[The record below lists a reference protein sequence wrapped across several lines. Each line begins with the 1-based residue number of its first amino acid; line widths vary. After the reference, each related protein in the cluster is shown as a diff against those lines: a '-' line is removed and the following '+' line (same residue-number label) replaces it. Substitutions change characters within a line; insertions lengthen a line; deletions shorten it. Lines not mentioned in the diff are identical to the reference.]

1 MSVMK
6 ARRVVLIIVLII
18 VVIAAI
24 LLIKNRETI
33 SMLKYMKADQAEIQ
47 AKQEQ
52 LLEEDAQIKDSL
64 GLSDME
70 ISEEDIAAIE
80 SGEKTAEEVA
90 QSIVANTSQQ
100 GTSQE
105 TSSGDGAASEGTQ
118 TSDGTQAQ
126 SGTDASSENGGTAQ
140 TGETSQS
147 GDTASDAQTSQ
158 QDESQARIQTL
169 VAQGYDEFWLNGE
182 YGIPLWATEYLLKLR
197 VGNPITVHIAVPYE
211 EQSTNW
217 TENVRDRYFAVHEQ
231 ADKVVMVGTQFTVD
245 CYETAHRYML
255 DRSDALLICG
265 AASSQPE
272 AALYAGENQ
281 IHVMYANLQA

>member
-1 MSVMK
+1 MK

-126 SGTDASSENGGTAQ
+126 PGTDASSENGGTAQ
-140 TGETSQS
+140 SGETSQS

-169 VAQGYDEFWLNGE
+169 VAQAYVLQSSFTGRANGLIESMKHEFWSLPKDQQNT
-182 YGIPLWATEYLLKLR
+182 ANKM
-197 VGNPITVHIAVPYE
+197 
-211 EQSTNW
+211 
-217 TENVRDRYFAVHEQ
+217 
-231 ADKVVMVGTQFTVD
+231 KVVRSYMSQISVLENECDSEMASIISSVRELDPELASELEQH
-245 CYETAHRYML
+245 YEDVKANTKA
-255 DRSDALLICG
+255 SLI
-265 AASSQPE
+265 SQ
-272 AALYAGENQ
+272 YS
-281 IHVMYANLQA
+281 